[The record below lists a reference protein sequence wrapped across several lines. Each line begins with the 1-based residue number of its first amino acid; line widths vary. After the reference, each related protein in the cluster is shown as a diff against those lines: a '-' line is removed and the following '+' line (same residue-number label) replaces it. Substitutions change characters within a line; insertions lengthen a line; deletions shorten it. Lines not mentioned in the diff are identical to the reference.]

1 MITLYG
7 CLRSR
12 ASRPWWLLTEAGA
25 DFAHEPVVQ
34 AYRLDD
40 PTAPE
45 APLNTASPAYL
56 AINPQGQIPAL
67 VVDDG
72 QVLTESLAMTLW
84 LARRLGGALGPA
96 DPAEEGQ
103 MLQWAFLGGTS
114 IEPAAID
121 IVFTITRAEADT
133 PAGQGRL
140 AAATEALSRP
150 CARLEAHLAGRGEDA
165 GRDWLLGAR
174 FTAAD
179 IALAECL
186 RYAQPHPPALAAFPG
201 LRAWLARCQARPA
214 FQAMMRAREAEPA

>member
-34 AYRLDD
+34 AYRLAD
-40 PTAPE
+40 PSASDAPF
-45 APLNTASPAYL
+45 NTASPAYL

-67 VVDDG
+67 VVDDA

-96 DPAEEGQ
+96 DLAEEGQ
-103 MLQWAFLGGTS
+103 MLQWAFLAGTA

-121 IVFTITRAEADT
+121 ILFTITRAEADT

-140 AAATEALSRP
+140 EAATEALSRP
-150 CARLEAHLAGRGEDA
+150 CARIEAHLAGA
-165 GRDWLLGAR
+165 GDWLLGAR

-186 RYAQPHPPALAAFPG
+186 RYAQAHPPALAAFPR

-214 FQAMMRAREAEPA
+214 FQAMMRARESEPA